1 MPGIGE
7 YRYRIVRRVVQVGV
21 LSLFVAGNAWGWK
34 VLQGNLSSSLLFG
47 TVPLADPYALLQV
60 FATGTM
66 VAAQALVGG
75 GIVLVFFAAIAGRAF
90 CGWVC
95 PVNMV
100 TDLADTV
107 STVAG
112 KGNRPLR
119 MSRNARYWA
128 LGLSLVLSAWLG
140 IAAFEWISPIGLLH
154 RGVIFGMG
162 MGWTSVAA
170 VFLFDVFVVKNGFCG
185 HFCPLGAFYSL
196 AGGWSRVRIIH
207 SKGQCTSCMR
217 CTEICPEPQVLPMVG
232 KWDGAVTSGE
242 CTNCGR
248 CIEVCP
254 EDAMRFGLRM
264 QGNTETDPKEVT
276 S

>member
-1 MPGIGE
+1 MPIIMAN
-7 YRYRIVRRVVQVGV
+7 RYRILRRVLQISV
-21 LSLFVAGNAWGWK
+21 LSLFVAGNAVGWK
-34 VLQGNLSSSLLFG
+34 VLQGNFSSSLLFG
-47 TVPLADPYALLQV
+47 VVPLADPFALIQI

-66 VAAQALVGG
+66 VAAQALLGG
-75 GIVLVFFAAIAGRAF
+75 AIVLLFFAFVAGRAF

-95 PVNMV
+95 PINIV

-107 STVAG
+107 SAAAG
-112 KGNRPLR
+112 GGNWSLQ
-119 MSRNARYWA
+119 MSRNARYWV

-140 IAAFEWISPIGLLH
+140 IAAFEWISPIGALH

-185 HFCPLGAFYSL
+185 HLCPLGAFYSL
-196 AGGWSRVRIIH
+196 TGSRSAVRVLH
-207 SKGQCTSCMR
+207 SKEQCTRCMR
-217 CTEICPEPQVLPMVG
+217 CVESCPEPQVLPMVG
-232 KWDGAVTSGE
+232 KRDGAVTSGE

-254 EDAMRFGLRM
+254 DRAMRFGLRA
-264 QGNTETDPKEVT
+264 QVADKDPKEVA